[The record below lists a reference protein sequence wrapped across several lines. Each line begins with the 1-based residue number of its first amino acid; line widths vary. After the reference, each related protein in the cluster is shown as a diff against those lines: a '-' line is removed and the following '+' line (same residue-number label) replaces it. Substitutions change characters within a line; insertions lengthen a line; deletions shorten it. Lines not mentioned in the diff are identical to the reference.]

1 VNPFHYGSIVTD
13 KDFCGRTEA
22 VKQIQQHMDG
32 GQNVVVYGER
42 RVGKTSLIFEAIR
55 RKRSHRALR
64 LDLMNIKSIDTLC
77 RKFISA
83 LGEMEQHAG
92 FLEKFIRSI
101 PALRPTVTIDPL
113 TGMPTFGVDAAV
125 ALSASNLQQIIG
137 LVKSAYHRKRLVV
150 VIDEF
155 QSVLDLENSQ
165 EVLAELR
172 AQIQHAPEVPFFFAG
187 SIRHQMESI
196 FTSHDSPFFKSAIP
210 MSIDPLTYDEFAPFL
225 TERFEA
231 GQRKVSAE
239 YLEKIFSLSGGITG
253 DVQQFCEAIWYV
265 SEPGEEISQ
274 QHIASAI
281 NILISREKLS
291 FQSALAKVTASQMG
305 VLNALAV
312 LGGKAPTS
320 REFLAFAGSR
330 NASSIKKA
338 LESMDKQKLVYHT
351 EAGWKIM
358 NPVFRLYLH
367 LTMEPRA
374 TGLGKD

>member
-1 VNPFHYGSIVTD
+1 MNPFHYGSIVTA
-13 KDFCGRTEA
+13 KDFCGRAEA
-22 VKQIQQHMDG
+22 IKQIQQHMDG

-55 RKRSHRALR
+55 RKKSHRTLR

-92 FLEKFIRSI
+92 FIEKFIRSI
-101 PALRPTVTIDPL
+101 PALRPTVTLDLL
-113 TGMPTFGVDAAV
+113 TGMPTFGVDIAV
-125 ALSASNLQQIIG
+125 ALSAANLQQIIG
-137 LVKSAYHRKRLVV
+137 LVKSAYQRKKLVV

-155 QSVLDLENSQ
+155 QSVLDLEDSQ
-165 EVLAELR
+165 EILAELR

-196 FTSHDSPFFKSAIP
+196 FTSQDSPFFKSAIP
-210 MSIDPLTYDEFAPFL
+210 ISIEPLSYEEFAPFL
-225 TERFEA
+225 TERFAA
-231 GQRKVSAE
+231 GKRKVSTG
-239 YLEKIFSLSGGITG
+239 YLEKIFSLSGGVTG

-274 QHIASAI
+274 RHITSAI

-291 FQSALAKVTASQMG
+291 FQSALAKVTASQMR
-305 VLNALAV
+305 VLNTLAIR
-312 LGGKAPTS
+312 GGKAPTS
-320 REFLAFAGSR
+320 KEFLALAGSR

-338 LESMDKQKLVYHT
+338 LEGMDKQKLVYHT
-351 EAGWKIM
+351 ESGWKIM
-358 NPVFRLYLH
+358 NPILRLYLH
-367 LTMEPRA
+367 LIDIA
-374 TGLGKD
+374 

>member
-1 VNPFHYGSIVTD
+1 
-13 KDFCGRTEA
+13 
-22 VKQIQQHMDG
+22 
-32 GQNVVVYGER
+32 
-42 RVGKTSLIFEAIR
+42 
-55 RKRSHRALR
+55 
-64 LDLMNIKSIDTLC
+64 
-77 RKFISA
+77 
-83 LGEMEQHAG
+83 
-92 FLEKFIRSI
+92 
-101 PALRPTVTIDPL
+101 
-113 TGMPTFGVDAAV
+113 
-125 ALSASNLQQIIG
+125 
-137 LVKSAYHRKRLVV
+137 
-150 VIDEF
+150 
-155 QSVLDLENSQ
+155 
-165 EVLAELR
+165 
-172 AQIQHAPEVPFFFAG
+172 
-187 SIRHQMESI
+187 MESI

-291 FQSALAKVTASQMG
+291 FQSALAKVTASQMR